1 MRAYLL
7 TLTAVAG
14 GFSYSE
20 LAQSENLPF
29 GECRTGYWSSSRNL
43 DDRRD
48 VTKGTCLI
56 NWRSDLAEQ
65 TRLVLGA
72 RIGID
77 DSAKADDYSGRLR
90 EGYIETGTGEWT
102 WRVGRQIIA
111 WGRSD
116 RVNPTDNL
124 SPRDLTLLVP
134 EDEDQRM
141 GINAVQIR
149 RTLDDNLTV
158 TAVLADFEANR
169 MPTGTLPRS
178 LLKRGQP
185 DAIESALKLDR
196 AGDSLDWSI
205 SWFDG
210 YERAPRYQAVLSAAP
225 LFVSAYER
233 KRAVGAD
240 FAWAAQAWTLRGEM
254 AHERLELDCS
264 GCRTVQRKVS
274 RIVLGADR
282 NIGES
287 ANFNVQIF
295 GVQRDYQAPGDGEIR
310 RLIDQGTDRLNS
322 EFGAR
327 DWGVTTRVSDMF
339 FNERLKLEMSAVV
352 DLSDSSYVVRPRA
365 NYSLTDSLKLM
376 TGLDYFHGAQQSYFG
391 VRKKNSL
398 SFVELSLIF

>member
-1 MRAYLL
+1 MRACLL
-7 TLTAVAG
+7 MLIATAG
-14 GFSYSE
+14 GIFYSE
-20 LAQSENLPF
+20 LAQSDNFPF

-48 VTKGTCLI
+48 ITKGTCLI
-56 NWRSDLAEQ
+56 NWRSELAEQ
-65 TRLVLGA
+65 TQLVLGA
-72 RIGID
+72 RAGIND
-77 DSAKADDYSGRLR
+77 NAKADGYSGRLR
-90 EGYIETGTGEWT
+90 EGYIETGTDSWT
-102 WRVGRQIIA
+102 WRIGRQIIA

-134 EDEDQRM
+134 EDEDQRL
-141 GINAVQIR
+141 GINAMLVR
-149 RTLDDNLTV
+149 HTLGDNMSV
-158 TAVLADFEANR
+158 TAVLADFEGNR

-178 LLKRGQP
+178 LIKQGPP
-185 DAIESALKLDR
+185 DAIETALKLDHS
-196 AGDSLDWSI
+196 ADSLDWSI

-210 YERAPRYQAVLSAAP
+210 YERAPRYEAVISTAP

-233 KRAVGAD
+233 KRAIGAD

-264 GCRTVQRKVS
+264 SCRTEQRKVS

-287 ANFNVQIF
+287 ANLNFQVF
-295 GVQRDYQAPGDGEIR
+295 GVLRDYQAPSAGEIR
-310 RLIDQGTDRLNS
+310 RLIDLATDRLNS

-327 DWGVTTRVSDMF
+327 EWGVTTRMSDMF

-352 DLSDSSYVVRPRA
+352 DFSGSSYVIRPRA
-365 NYSLTDSLKLM
+365 SYSLTDSVKLM
-376 TGLDYFHGAQQSYFG
+376 AGLDYFYGDQQSYFG